1 MKAKSRQSGMPL
13 PEITVVILGA
23 ALLVSLAVPATR
35 ALLDS
40 FDSPGSTRAMIS
52 AALASARAIAAKEQ
66 RCIGIRFQN
75 RYDKNDIGCQ
85 YMVFIVHDPEMARL
99 YPGDHDLPGRVFRAV
114 EGIKPVKLPGSV
126 GVMDLELGAIG
137 QSIVGDSD
145 FGTDILNDWAFTD
158 TTTFSIVFAP
168 SGKLAG
174 RQVQVRNRDGFIA
187 TSPFHSKDDL
197 FNESSNVAAGV
208 AMFYQD
214 DANPGL
220 GPESSR
226 NSFIIYDRKRF
237 RQAYERGVPY
247 SGYLAHLLPK
257 IYVNPYNGRLISKD

>member
-1 MKAKSRQSGMPL
+1 MKPKARHSGMTL

-40 FDSPGSTRAMIS
+40 FDSPGSTRAI
-52 AALASARAIAAKEQ
+52 AKEQ

-99 YPGDHDLPGRVFRAV
+99 YSSQWELPGRIFRAV
-114 EGIKPVKLPGSV
+114 EGVKPVKLPDSV
-126 GVMDLELGAIG
+126 GVMDLERGAIG

-145 FGTDILNDWAFTD
+145 FGADILNDWVFTD

-168 SGKLAG
+168 SGKLAV
-174 RQVQVRNRDGFIA
+174 REVQVRNRDGFIA
-187 TSPFHSKDDL
+187 TSPWDSKDDL
-197 FNESSNVAAGV
+197 FNKSSNVASGL
-208 AMFYQD
+208 AMFCQD
-214 DANPGL
+214 D
-220 GPESSR
+220 
-226 NSFIIYDRKRF
+226 
-237 RQAYERGVPY
+237 Y
-247 SGYLAHLLPK
+247 SGSGFKWGAQPKQLYYLRPQEIQAGL
-257 IYVNPYNGRLISKD
+257 